1 MSFGQ
6 PQKAFSPAAHRLVWC
21 ALIGSLVP
29 LITFLVLS

>member
-21 ALIGSLVP
+21 ALIGSLATVVMLLELP
-29 LITFLVLS
+29 